1 MPSVRNTKAEAARR
15 LGVSRSSLYYVPK
28 PRSDEALL
36 KEIRDTMAAHPAYG
50 HRRVASALR
59 RNRKAVRRVMLANG
73 LRPKVCRRFRRPAK
87 PDDLGNADA
96 ALPNALAVLRPI
108 RADVVWAGDFTYVW
122 LLGRFWYVA
131 TVIDVFTREIVG
143 WRVGAHHT
151 AALVEA
157 AFRDAVTRRGTSP
170 DWFHSDQGSEYDAAS
185 YSELLARHETTQ
197 SMSRKGCPWQ
207 NGFQESFYANF
218 KLELGDVS
226 LLAHEGE
233 LVEAVNIQLAYYN
246 GRRIHSAIGMPPVD
260 FRKEQEQKIA
270 AFAAPTN
277 LTIYPPA
284 VLVKSV

>member
-1 MPSVRNTKAEAARR
+1 MPAAKGTRAALAEK
-15 LGVSRSSLYYVPK
+15 LGVSRSSLYYKPR
-28 PRSDEALL
+28 PRSDDDLL
-36 KEIRDTMAAHPAYG
+36 GEIKKTMTEHPAYG
-50 HRRVASALR
+50 HRRVAKALR

-73 LRPKVCRRFRRPAK
+73 LRPRVCRRFRRPAK
-87 PDDLGNADA
+87 PDDLGREDA
-96 ALPNALAVLRPI
+96 KMPNILAVSRPI

-131 TVIDVFTREIVG
+131 TVIDVFTREVVG
-143 WRVGAHHT
+143 WHVGAHHT
-151 AALVEA
+151 AALVA
-157 AFRDAVTRRGTSP
+157 GAFLDAVRRRGRAP
-170 DWFHSDQGSEYDAAS
+170 RWFHSDQGSEYDAAS

>member
-1 MPSVRNTKAEAARR
+1 MPSVRNTKADAARR
-15 LGVSRSSLYYVPK
+15 LGVSRSSLYYKPR
-28 PRSDEALL
+28 PRSDDDLL
-36 KEIRDTMAAHPAYG
+36 KEIRKTMDENPAYG

-59 RNRKAVRRVMLANG
+59 RNRKVVRRVMLAHN
-73 LRPKVCRRFRRPAK
+73 LRPRVCRRFRRPAK
-87 PDDLGNADA
+87 PDDLGNAEA
-96 ALPNALAVLRPI
+96 ALPNVLAVSRPI
-108 RADVVWAGDFTYVW
+108 RAGVVWAGDFTYVW

-131 TVIDVFTREIVG
+131 TVIDVHTREVVG

-170 DWFHSDQGSEYDAAS
+170 DWFHSDQGSEYAAAS
-185 YSELLARHETTQ
+185 FAELLSLHGTAQ

-233 LVEAVNIQLAYYN
+233 LVEAVNVHLAYYN
-246 GRRIHSAIGMPPVD
+246 RRRIHSALGMPPV
-260 FRKEQEQKIA
+260 RYRTEQEQKIA
-270 AFAAPTN
+270 AFAAPTS

-284 VLVKSV
+284 VLVPSV

>member
-36 KEIRDTMAAHPAYG
+36 KEIRDTMDAHPAYG

-59 RNRKAVRRVMLANG
+59 RNRKAVRRVMLANK
-73 LRPKVCRRFRRPAK
+73 LRPRVCRRFRRPAK
-87 PDDLGNADA
+87 PDDLGREEAEM
-96 ALPNALAVLRPI
+96 PNVLAVLRPI

-131 TVIDVFTREIVG
+131 TVIDVFTREVVG
-143 WRVGAHHT
+143 GHVGAHHT
-151 AALVEA
+151 AALVA
-157 AFRDAVTRRGTSP
+157 GAFLDAVRRRGRAP
-170 DWFHSDQGSEYDAAS
+170 RWFHSDQGSEYDAAS
-185 YSELLARHETTQ
+185 YAGLLALHDTAQ

-226 LLAHEGE
+226 RFARVEE
-233 LVEAVNIQLAYYN
+233 MIEAVYGQLAYYN
-246 GRRIHSAIGMPPVD
+246 GSRIHSALGMPPAE
-260 FRKEQEQKIA
+260 FRKSQEQKNA